1 MAFNFFP
8 KLAVLALAVAQ
19 SATAFSILSKTLV
32 FDETTDIADFYGSNY
47 RTHYYQFTLE
57 NPAVLT
63 FSSTSK
69 RICFDFYKDSEH
81 LVAVDKVCDDF
92 SFPDFSKVLILEA
105 KDYYLFIHEDSQ
117 GSDVFSVDVEINAKE
132 IPQES
137 FYIVEDISLPFS
149 AGLYFHPDFNSRF
162 AGDGYLEKVFELKL
176 GKETEITYAKGCGS
190 GLNVYKDASLTQFA
204 FPDTINPC
212 VFWKKTNFTLPEGT
226 YYLVFDD
233 KHSYSDLGDYAG
245 VFVQLEVPNV
255 VTVTLKD
262 GSAMTSQTI
271 AEGTRLKKSVI
282 PERAGFIAEWYW
294 EEHEEIFDITDLIFE
309 NMTLTATWRPA
320 LISISTTELPN
331 GETTKVYSE
340 KVLASVEQ
348 NVGGAVTFTLIGD
361 LPNGLTFNPDGTIS
375 GMPTEVGSSTF
386 TIKATHDN
394 GLTAE
399 KEFTISISVASSIRT
414 PQIAANGLK
423 AYTLGNSIMLQ
434 NLPKNAKVQVYN
446 LSGKLVSSKSLN
458 QVNQG
463 SDMSFDVQTKGMYIV
478 KVGKQTLRVVV
489 R

>member
-149 AGLYFHPDFNSRF
+149 AGLYFHPYFNSRF

-255 VTVTLKD
+255 VTVTLNNED
-262 GSAMTSQTI
+262 GSAMASQTI
-271 AEGTRLKKSVI
+271 AEGTRATKPANPTRDGYSFK
-282 PERAGFIAEWYW
+282 GWYW
-294 EEHEEIFDITDLIFE
+294 EKGEKLWDFTYFVFEDI
-309 NMTLTATWRPA
+309 TLTAKWE
-320 LISISTTELPN
+320 ELNNAP
-331 GETTKVYSE
+331 
-340 KVLASVEQ
+340 
-348 NVGGAVTFTLIGD
+348 
-361 LPNGLTFNPDGTIS
+361 
-375 GMPTEVGSSTF
+375 
-386 TIKATHDN
+386 
-394 GLTAE
+394 
-399 KEFTISISVASSIRT
+399 IRM
-414 PQIAANGLK
+414 PQIAANGIRV
-423 AYTLGNSIMLQ
+423 YTVGNSIMLQ
-434 NLPKNAKVQVYN
+434 NMPKNAKMQVYN
-446 LSGKLVSSKSLN
+446 LSGELV
-458 QVNQG
+458 QG
-463 SDMSFDVQTKGMYIV
+463 SDMSVDVQAKGIYIV
-478 KVGKQTLRVVV
+478 KVGKQTLRVIV

>member
-1 MAFNFFP
+1 
-8 KLAVLALAVAQ
+8 
-19 SATAFSILSKTLV
+19 
-32 FDETTDIADFYGSNY
+32 
-47 RTHYYQFTLE
+47 
-57 NPAVLT
+57 
-63 FSSTSK
+63 
-69 RICFDFYKDSEH
+69 
-81 LVAVDKVCDDF
+81 
-92 SFPDFSKVLILEA
+92 
-105 KDYYLFIHEDSQ
+105 
-117 GSDVFSVDVEINAKE
+117 
-132 IPQES
+132 
-137 FYIVEDISLPFS
+137 
-149 AGLYFHPDFNSRF
+149 
-162 AGDGYLEKVFELKL
+162 
-176 GKETEITYAKGCGS
+176 
-190 GLNVYKDASLTQFA
+190 
-204 FPDTINPC
+204 